1 MNPEATETP
10 SPESA
15 PAVPADASA
24 PAPVTTGKPKRR
36 SPRKPKTEVS
46 VETGGAAAESG
57 LPDVAETS
65 EPAPRPTRRRKS
77 APPSAEG
84 LPGAPDPARPVAPDD
99 PAPASGSTSHDP
111 EPAAREVVG
120 RPSEDPEGR
129 PEGGGRRRRN
139 RRGRRGAERAGE
151 GVPAASAE
159 ARKPSEPGKAPGQD
173 AQREVAERFAD
184 VVAGRYDEAEGD
196 EEPLELETAAKRVL
210 APEPDA
216 PKLHKVLAQ
225 AGIGSRRDMEQLIL
239 EGRISVNGEPAHI
252 GQRISYGDQVRV
264 NGKPIKVQIAPPAP
278 RVLAYHKPA
287 GEVVTHD
294 DPQNRPT
301 VFRRLPKL
309 KQGKWQSVGR
319 LDLNTEGLLLFTS
332 SGELANQLMHPRFG
346 IEREYAVRVLG
357 TLEPEARQK
366 LLEGVKID
374 GQLASFKSIEDGG
387 GEGVNRWYRVVI
399 TEGRNREVRKLFD
412 AVGLTV
418 SRLIRIRYGHIV
430 LPRGL
435 KRGVWVELGD
445 QDVRTIRR
453 LTGTD
458 QPRGSASGGGKNGKP
473 GKRRGGGGAGGRPGG
488 GRPGMPDPL
497 EQTYDKRFAQ
507 STKARQGAP
516 RQPDPM
522 QTSVGY
528 IGADAY
534 LGRGKGGRH
543 KAGPGGGKRGGRGR

>member
-1 MNPEATETP
+1 MNPEANETP

-15 PAVPADASA
+15 PTVQADASA
-24 PAPVTTGKPKRR
+24 AAPQTAGKPKRR
-36 SPRKPKTEVS
+36 SPRKPEAEVS
-46 VETGGAAAESG
+46 VTTGDAAAEDGS
-57 LPDVAETS
+57 PAATEA
-65 EPAPRPTRRRKS
+65 PAPRPARRRKTAAASPGGQPGVPDEARS
-77 APPSAEG
+77 AAS
-84 LPGAPDPARPVAPDD
+84 DD
-99 PAPASGSTSHDP
+99 EAPASGSASHDT
-111 EPAAREVVG
+111 EPVVQDAAQA
-120 RPSEDPEGR
+120 PSETSGEG
-129 PEGGGRRRRN
+129 PDSGGRRRRN
-139 RRGRRGAERAGE
+139 RRGRRGGERAGE
-151 GVPAASAE
+151 GAPAPSAG
-159 ARKPSEPGKAPGQD
+159 ARKPAEPAKGPGQ
-173 AQREVAERFAD
+173 AAHREVAERFAD
-184 VVAGRYDEAEGD
+184 VVEGRYDETQGD
-196 EEPLELETAAKRVL
+196 EEPLELEAVAKRVL

-458 QPRGSASGGGKNGKP
+458 QPRGPASGGGKNGKP
-473 GKRRGGGGAGGRPGG
+473 GKRRGGGGAGGGRPTGARPGT
-488 GRPGMPDPL
+488 PDPL

-543 KAGPGGGKRGGRGR
+543 KGGPGGGKRGGRGR